1 MLLCKRYNDSH
12 LPSINDLELMYIT
25 IGQGA
30 DNIGNFEDGTYWS
43 STEYPNET
51 CYLNLANG
59 NMNHLNRIL
68 SRWV

>member
-1 MLLCKRYNDSH
+1 
-12 LPSINDLELMYIT
+12 MYIT